1 MMENEMFELKDK
13 VALITGASGG
23 IGKSIAKKLKQSGA
37 KLILSGTRKDV
48 LNDLASELGND
59 TKIITTDLDDKDD
72 IVNLA
77 LQAEAI
83 YGQIDIL
90 INNAGITADN
100 LFLRMK
106 DEEWDKTININLSAP
121 MRLTKQIIK
130 GMLKRRYGRIIFI
143 SSIVGY
149 TGNAGQSNY
158 SASKSAL
165 AGFAK
170 SLALEVASRGITCN
184 LIAPGFIS
192 TPMTDKL
199 SDDQKKNIVQ
209 NIPVNR
215 LGKVDDI
222 SNGCVYLA
230 SEEAGFITGATL
242 HINGGMSM
250 I

>member
-1 MMENEMFELKDK
+1 MFELSDK

-23 IGKSIAKKLKQSGA
+23 IGMSIAKKMKQCGA
-37 KLILSGTRKDV
+37 KIIISGTRQNV

-59 TKIITTDLDDKDD
+59 VKTIITDLNNKDD
-72 IVNLA
+72 VLNLA
-77 LQAEAI
+77 KEAEASF
-83 YGQIDIL
+83 GHIDIL

-106 DEEWDKTININLSAP
+106 DDEWDKVINVNLSAP
-121 MRLTKQIIK
+121 MRLTRQVIK
-130 GMLKRRYGRIIFI
+130 GMLKRRYGRVIFI
-143 SSIVGY
+143 SSVVGY
-149 TGNAGQSNY
+149 SGNAGQCNY
-158 SASKSAL
+158 AASKSAL
-165 AGFAK
+165 IGFTK
-170 SLALEVASRGITCN
+170 SIALEVASRGITCN

-199 SDDQKKNIVQ
+199 SDDQKKNIVE

-230 SEEAGFITGATL
+230 SDEAGFITGTTL

>member
-1 MMENEMFELKDK
+1 MFTLTDK
-13 VALITGASGG
+13 VALITGATGG
-23 IGKSIAKKLKQSGA
+23 IGMSIAKKMKQSGA
-37 KLILSGTRKDV
+37 KLILSGTRQNV

-59 TKIITTDLDDKDD
+59 VKIIASDLSTRQN
-72 IVNLA
+72 ILNLA
-77 LQAEAI
+77 QQAEDSF
-83 YGQIDIL
+83 GQIDIL

-106 DEEWDKTININLSAP
+106 DEEWDKVIDINLSAP
-121 MRLTKQIIK
+121 VRLTRQIIR
-130 GMLKRRYGRIIFI
+130 GMLKRKSGRVIFI

-149 TGNAGQSNY
+149 TGNAGQTNY
-158 SASKSAL
+158 AASKSAL
-165 AGFAK
+165 AGFTK
-170 SLALEVASRGITCN
+170 SISLEVASRGITCN

-199 SDDQKKNIVQ
+199 SDEQKKNIVA
-209 NIPVNR
+209 NIPLNR
-215 LGKVDDI
+215 LGNADDI

-230 SEEAGFITGATL
+230 SDEAGFITGTTL

>member
-1 MMENEMFELKDK
+1 MFELSDK

-23 IGKSIAKKLKQSGA
+23 IGMSIVKKMKQCGA
-37 KLILSGTRKDV
+37 KLIISGTRQNV

-59 TKIITTDLDDKDD
+59 VKTIITDLNNKDD
-72 IVNLA
+72 VLNLA
-77 LQAEAI
+77 KEAEASF
-83 YGQIDIL
+83 GHIDIL

-106 DEEWDKTININLSAP
+106 DDEWDQVINVNLSAP
-121 MRLTKQIIK
+121 MRLTRQVIK
-130 GMLKRRYGRIIFI
+130 GMLKRRYGRVIFI
-143 SSIVGY
+143 SSVVGY
-149 TGNAGQSNY
+149 SGNAGQSNY
-158 SASKSAL
+158 AASKSAL
-165 AGFAK
+165 VGFTK
-170 SLALEVASRGITCN
+170 SIALEVASRGITCN

-199 SDDQKKNIVQ
+199 SDDQKKNIVE

-230 SEEAGFITGATL
+230 SNEAGFRE
-242 HINGGMSM
+242 
-250 I
+250 